1 MAIPTE
7 LPIKC
12 QKCAKSVRSMFN
24 SKCDLCKRLEFPE
37 EVLCHLNRCMQDS
50 KNFKCYAFRPML
62 KVINQSNNKILD
74 VSKCHK
80 EQGHSKGY
88 FDKLPDSDK
97 SKYERALALQK
108 LRDDPDTVI
117 INLKYHFV
125 WNVIYRSPVFDQ
137 STDVVNFIHTSFQEC
152 NELVGGFVN
161 LLWLA
166 PDHVHLYVGANGD
179 RSVEEM
185 IQEIKRRSQKAI
197 LSKFAEIKNKLS
209 GTDKIWDETYFTET
223 IG

>member
-12 QKCAKSVRSMFN
+12 QKCAKSVKSMFN
-24 SKCDLCKRLEFPE
+24 SKCDYCKKLEFHE

-50 KNFKCYAFRPML
+50 TNFKCYAFRPIL
-62 KVINQSNNKILD
+62 KIINQSNNKKIE
-74 VSKCHK
+74 VSKCP
-80 EQGHSKGY
+80 KGQHPKAY
-88 FDKLPDSDK
+88 FDKLPESDK

-108 LRDDPDTVI
+108 LRYDPDTVI

-137 STDVVNFIHTSFQEC
+137 SIDVFKFIHSSLQES
-152 NELVGGFVN
+152 NE
-161 LLWLA
+161 
-166 PDHVHLYVGANGD
+166 
-179 RSVEEM
+179 S
-185 IQEIKRRSQKAI
+185 
-197 LSKFAEIKNKLS
+197 
-209 GTDKIWDETYFTET
+209 